1 MDKSPQVYSSTSGPK
16 QARRPGISKTAISI
30 IAIVIL
36 NPGLEAGAMSDQAM
50 QHALEVKRRHE
61 QELLRKANV
70 VAVGVGYRNRGGVLT
85 KEVCIVVSV
94 KNKVPLSELKPRDA
108 IPAQIEDVPVDVV
121 ETGEI
126 RAL

>member
-1 MDKSPQVYSSTSGPK
+1 
-16 QARRPGISKTAISI
+16 
-30 IAIVIL
+30 
-36 NPGLEAGAMSDQAM
+36 MSDQAV
-50 QHALEVKRRHE
+50 QRALEVKRRHE

-70 VAVGVGYRNRGGVLT
+70 VAVGVGHRSRGGIPM

-94 KNKVPLSELKPRDA
+94 RNKVPLSGLKPRDV
-108 IPAQIEDVPVDVV
+108 IPAQIENVTVDVV

>member
-1 MDKSPQVYSSTSGPK
+1 
-16 QARRPGISKTAISI
+16 
-30 IAIVIL
+30 
-36 NPGLEAGAMSDQAM
+36 MSDQSVQRA
-50 QHALEVKRRHE
+50 QEVKRRHE

-70 VAVGVGYRNRGGVLT
+70 VAVGVGFKTVGGVQT
-85 KEVCIVVSV
+85 REVGIVVSL
-94 KNKVPLSELKPRDA
+94 KKKLPLSELKPRDV